1 MNYNKVKKSR
11 LVGKKQELSKVQDQI
26 QLIEHS
32 LNNRISTQPAPSSY
46 VLASFLILEHYL
58 AFYHSLEVA

>member
-11 LVGKKQELSKVQDQI
+11 LVVKKQELSKVQDQI

-32 LNNRISTQPAPSSY
+32 LKNRISTRPAPSSY
-46 VLASFLILEHYL
+46 VLSSFFTLEHCVM
-58 AFYHSLEVA
+58 FYHNLEVV